1 MLLTLF
7 KSIQPPFG
15 SDSFTDYQVSVALL
29 YLKHLFS
36 RMPHNF
42 LDTTSV
48 HAHPSG
54 TRNSSYVLLH
64 FDGKDFIKK
73 RQNCLFI

>member
-1 MLLTLF
+1 LNASHTF
-7 KSIQPPFG
+7 KSIQPPFR

-48 HAHPSG
+48 QAHSSG
-54 TRNSSYVLLH
+54 TRNS
-64 FDGKDFIKK
+64 F
-73 RQNCLFI
+73 